1 MPDMLVKLYELP
13 DSSALYAKLAE
24 QNIQIIRPMTPNKY
38 KVHDFILKHFHIGWA
53 NEIDAAFTK
62 FPVSCFVAY
71 DTVAKATT
79 ARIRTFS
86 VPRALTPN
94 IADAKSEERSLCAAS
109 KPCATRDMAMPSLVQ
124 PVL

>member
-71 DTVAKATT
+71 DTVAKKIVGFAGYDCTYKDFFGPT
-79 ARIRTFS
+79 GVDPEYRGREIG
-86 VPRALTPN
+86 RALLMRCLE
-94 IADAKSEERSLCAAS
+94 AM
-109 KPCATRDMAMPSLVQ
+109 RDEG
-124 PVL
+124 